1 MIISSTPSL
10 KNIALISSH
19 PFWSNRL
26 IVIILYFFNFNL
38 HACLYF
44 FIQYLVES
52 PLVHSLYGM
61 RGGCYEFSL
70 LFLLGHLYLIDGC
83 GLVGEDQRTT
93 YCRLNS
99 LLQNWHFY
107 TCFKEIGV
115 ILFNLLTIVHS
126 IGNTIGSSYVVSYGN
141 QQTCTSDDHNQSK
154 VRTFLNLIFVD
165 ASS

>member
-1 MIISSTPSL
+1 MKQLAMIISSTPSL

-26 IVIILYFFNFNL
+26 IVTIFYFLNFNL
-38 HACLYF
+38 HAYIYFLYNILWSHHWSINF
-44 FIQYLVES
+44 MVCGWVLF
-52 PLVHSLYGM
+52 G
-61 RGGCYEFSL
+61 L

-93 YCRLNS
+93 HCRLNS

-126 IGNTIGSSYVVSYGN
+126 IGNTIGSSYVVSYGIN
-141 QQTCTSDDHNQSK
+141 KHVLPMTITKARYVHFS
-154 VRTFLNLIFVD
+154 I
-165 ASS
+165 